1 MPRDT
6 APTAEEMAELREQM
20 KEMANELGRQKEQAA
35 QQKQATNDAAAA
47 EINDLR
53 ERLAGVTEELGRQRM
68 QPVSVQVVAPPQ
80 TPRLKTF
87 TGFAPAGGNECDFRT
102 WAQQMDS
109 FLLTPDLKPC
119 DPRILASLRGV
130 AFNAV
135 KDLTTNADIVAKIRS
150 LFGCV
155 EDTEAQL
162 LAFAGRRLKPKE
174 KPADFLLQLW
184 GELLE
189 INTTAKME
197 KEELQKKLYRTFC
210 TGLQSALPL
219 LALEMRNKF
228 GFPGTAAPALD
239 DLLLMVRRTA
249 EMAPAPA
256 TKATIQ
262 SNVHQVEA
270 PVNIDY
276 DKLADKVAER
286 LRSAPTEGL
295 RSAPRGGKRLCFN
308 CGVFGAHIA
317 RECRSPPNPAKV
329 AEERSKMGSPLN
341 GRQSMATGRR

>member
-1 MPRDT
+1 MARET
-6 APTAEEMAELREQM
+6 APTADEMAELRDQV
-20 KEMANELGRQKEQAA
+20 KEMANELGRQKEEAIK
-35 QQKQATNDAAAA
+35 QKQEATDAATA
-47 EINDLR
+47 ELNDLR
-53 ERLAGVTEELGRQRM
+53 ERLAGVTEELGRQRQ
-68 QPVSVQVVAPPQ
+68 QPITVQVDNPPQ
-80 TPRLKTF
+80 PQRLKTF
-87 TGFAPAGGNECDFRT
+87 TGLAPAGGNECDFRA
-102 WAQQMDS
+102 WAQQMES

-119 DPRILASLRGV
+119 DSRILASLRGV

-135 KDLTTNADIVAKIRS
+135 KELTTNADIISKIRS

-162 LAFAGRRLKPKE
+162 LAFASRRLKPKE
-174 KPADFLLQLW
+174 KAADFLLQLW

-189 INTTAKME
+189 INTMAKLG
-197 KEELQKKLYRTFC
+197 KEELQTKLYRTFC
-210 TGLQSALPL
+210 TGLQSTLPL

-256 TKATIQ
+256 TKATTQ
-262 SNVHQVEA
+262 AHAHQVEA
-270 PVNIDY
+270 PAIDY

-286 LRSAPTEGL
+286 LRPAPTEGV
-295 RSAPRGGKRLCFN
+295 RPAPRGGKRLCFN

-317 RECRSPPNPAKV
+317 RDCRSPPNPRRV